1 MKKKDLLLISNLR
14 NNARET
20 LTNMSKKIKMPISTI
35 FDRLK
40 MHQKGI
46 IEKHT
51 TLINFGELGFSTRAT
66 ITVRVSKK
74 QRDDLRNHLEN
85 HMNVN
90 SVYKINNGF
99 DFLVE
104 VVFKGLKEM
113 EDFIE
118 NLEENYKIK
127 TQVYYIIED
136 IKRESFL
143 TEPSMID
150 LVV

>member
-1 MKKKDLLLISNLR
+1 MKRKDLLLISNLR

-35 FDRLK
+35 FDRLRT
-40 MHQKGI
+40 HQKGI

-66 ITVRVSKK
+66 ITVKVGKK
-74 QRDDLRNHLEN
+74 QRDDLRKHLET
-85 HMNVN
+85 HLNVN
-90 SVYKINNGF
+90 SVYKINNGY

-113 EDFIE
+113 EEFIE
-118 NLEENYKIK
+118 SLEEDYRIK